1 MNLEKEKVGVSVVA
15 PMHNEEGNAKHLYQ
29 AIKNAV
35 DPLGIG
41 YEIIFVNDAS
51 SDRTLEVLKKIQKED
66 KNFHY
71 CDLHYNAGENWALLA
86 GVSVAKGE
94 TIVTIDGDHQND
106 PKFIPALLSELDR
119 GYHVVSGWR
128 RDRAGGI
135 DRTLPSVVA
144 NYLISKISGVS
155 IHDCGCGLKAYQ
167 RHVVSGKFVPRGFM
181 NRFSPVVFG
190 VKDHQF
196 KEVEVTDRLRTYG
209 SSHYGMKRVFIVFN
223 DLLALPYILQ
233 GVKETLPRIRNLK
246 WVAAGGTIFAS
257 TLALAVDSFFG
268 IGAGAFLLATAGATS
283 VEWNLARFIKAER
296 EPQFRIKEFS
306 REPTWNSQ
314 NYV

>member
-128 RDRAGGI
+128 RDRAGG
-135 DRTLPSVVA
+135 DRKST
-144 NYLISKISGVS
+144 
-155 IHDCGCGLKAYQ
+155 
-167 RHVVSGKFVPRGFM
+167 
-181 NRFSPVVFG
+181 
-190 VKDHQF
+190 
-196 KEVEVTDRLRTYG
+196 RLN
-209 SSHYGMKRVFIVFN
+209 SSHSSISYAVFCLKKRN
-223 DLLALPYILQ
+223 S
-233 GVKETLPRIRNLK
+233 E
-246 WVAAGGTIFAS
+246 
-257 TLALAVDSFFG
+257 
-268 IGAGAFLLATAGATS
+268 
-283 VEWNLARFIKAER
+283 
-296 EPQFRIKEFS
+296 KEFKVLVALIQLQTLLTS
-306 REPTWNSQ
+306 STTVR
-314 NYV
+314 